1 MHFLIEFVFSFVM
14 SIPVMGPISSLVLR
28 VFVFSLCNVKESFS
42 GRYEYAL
49 NMAIGA
55 SLAEGVYAILAYII
69 FFKLVGDSKI
79 LDYVMPVLKF
89 GCLAE

>member
-1 MHFLIEFVFSFVM
+1 M

-55 SLAEGVYAILAYII
+55 SLAEVVYAILAYII